1 MMQLI
6 EYFGV
11 GFFAEIALC
20 IFFAIFVFAVVRVIR
35 HPRREIDA
43 MAGLPLAGEST
54 RSDASRNESLSSTQ
68 KTDI

>member
-35 HPRREIDA
+35 HPRKEIDA
-43 MAGLPLAGEST
+43 MAGLPLANET
-54 RSDASRNESLSSTQ
+54 TESDATPAESFSPNQESE
-68 KTDI
+68 I